1 MHRTVTG
8 TPPLHWYQENT
19 TLPVSATRASEKHF
33 SALGPP
39 WRSHPGIEGYPQC
52 QRVRAVDLERSDRWN
67 QPISEAQS
75 GFTVYV
81 TGLLPHYVSL
91 NPLVLAVI
99 KDIWQLPSRALDTKG
114 EAPVSLTEHH
124 LASGV
129 EQRSTT

>member
-1 MHRTVTG
+1 MLAIQQRPADRKTSADAEASPEFFFLCRPIRVGEAETG
-8 TPPLHWYQENT
+8 T
-19 TLPVSATRASEKHF
+19 
-33 SALGPP
+33 
-39 WRSHPGIEGYPQC
+39 
-52 QRVRAVDLERSDRWN
+52 
-67 QPISEAQS
+67 
-75 GFTVYV
+75 TVYV